1 MATSAPRAASKSV
14 PPAQAVNAEAPVA
27 KKSRKIVFWIMI
39 AVLLLAG
46 TGAGAWFL
54 MNQSAKPVPVAPP
67 VFVVLEPFTVNLQ
80 DGTGEYLHLSITLQV
95 ADSAQAEQL
104 KLYLPQLRS
113 RLLFLLSSQ
122 KSSEISTAEGKKK
135 LAADIA
141 AQVRL
146 PFTLQ
151 GPPHKVSDV
160 FFTSFVIQ

>member
-1 MATSAPRAASKSV
+1 MATSAPRAARKPV
-14 PPAQAVNAEAPVA
+14 PPAQADHAEAPVA
-27 KKSRKIVFWIMI
+27 KKSRKTVFWIMI

-54 MNQSAKPVPVAPP
+54 TNQDVKPAPVVPP

-80 DGTGEYLHLSITLQV
+80 ESAGEYLHLSITLQV
-95 ADSAQAEQL
+95 ADSTQAEQL

-122 KSSEISTAEGKKK
+122 KASEISTAEGKKK

-146 PFTLQ
+146 PFKPQ
-151 GPPHKVSDV
+151 GTPHKVSDV